1 MEKRSM
7 TCPSDP
13 VPFLRIQVVAM
24 PFMAICYPAI
34 TLFQAME
41 RSREALICSILRKG
55 VVDIPLL
62 IIMNALWPLFGC
74 MWVQPI
80 VDFTS
85 MLVAFYFL
93 SSLHPALRQR

>member
-1 MEKRSM
+1 MGLM
-7 TCPSDP
+7 IG
-13 VPFLRIQVVAM
+13 LVVSGLAM
-24 PFMAICYPAI
+24 PFMAVCYPAI

-62 IIMNALWPLFGC
+62 IVMNALWPLFGC

-85 MLVAFYFL
+85 MLVALYFL
-93 SSLHPALRQR
+93 FILRKE

>member
-1 MEKRSM
+1 MSNE
-7 TCPSDP
+7 TCF
-13 VPFLRIQVVAM
+13 PFLNDTLVSAFHLVIQ
-24 PFMAICYPAI
+24 
-34 TLFQAME
+34 E
-41 RSREALICSILRKG
+41 G

-62 IIMNALWPLFGC
+62 IVMNALWPLFGC

-93 SSLHPALRQR
+93 SSLQLRWRSKE